1 MTLRQAYTQ
10 WALIRENTVMAAKYR
25 TAINSVLIKN
35 HGDRDVRELTA
46 FQVRRIMKESLGDRI
61 QKVQAASALI
71 GILKYASGKNECV
84 RPDFDIS
91 IVTDERNVE
100 TPHPNEEPCTVISER
115 PKPGKTIKKNPK
127 QPSATNR
134 MTRKKGKGR
143 VRHTKHLQKLV
154 ARIGGKRAC
163 PVCQLDVKTLEVVGC
178 YDSQSDAGTALGVSS
193 KNISSAMRRKGQAFG
208 FYWCKAGEASS
219 FVPGT
224 RKTKITTEKR
234 RENTKN
240 SRWKNKVEGEIQEV
254 IPQQEPLSS
263 TASALSG
270 FSDAELRDELSRRG
284 WYGTLYMRLDFEIKK

>member
-10 WALIRENTVMAAKYR
+10 WALIPENTVMAAKYR
-25 TAINSVLIKN
+25 TAINSILITN
-35 HGDRDVRELTA
+35 YGDRDVRELTA
-46 FQVRRIMKESLGDRI
+46 FQVRRIMKECPGNRI
-61 QKVQAASALI
+61 QKVRAVSALI
-71 GILKYASGKNECV
+71 GILKYASEKNVCV

-115 PKPGKTIKKNPK
+115 PKPGKTIKTNPK
-127 QPSATNR
+127 QPSVTNR
-134 MTRKKGKGR
+134 KTRKRGAGKP
-143 VRHTKHLQKLV
+143 V
-154 ARIGGKRAC
+154 C
-163 PVCQLDVKTLEVVGC
+163 PVCQLDVKTLEVVGY
-178 YDSQSDAGTALGVSS
+178 YDSQSDAGTALGVSP
-193 KNISSAMRRKGQAFG
+193 KNISSAMLRKGQAFG

-224 RKTKITTEKR
+224 RKKKVTTEKR
-234 RENTKN
+234 REKTKN